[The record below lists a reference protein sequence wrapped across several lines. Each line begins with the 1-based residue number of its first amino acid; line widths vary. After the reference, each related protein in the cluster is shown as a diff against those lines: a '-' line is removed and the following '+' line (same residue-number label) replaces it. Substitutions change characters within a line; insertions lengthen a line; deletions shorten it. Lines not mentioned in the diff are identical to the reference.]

1 MYESIMWKYMGE
13 EKTLLNALIT
23 NKTEKEKIHKIDRMK
38 ALYCVAHGSSYNAA
52 MSKAQIVSQIE
63 KLL

>member
-23 NKTEKEKIHKIDRMK
+23 NETEKSVR
-38 ALYCVAHGSSYNAA
+38 
-52 MSKAQIVSQIE
+52 
-63 KLL
+63 

>member
-23 NKTEKEKIHKIDRMK
+23 NETEKEKIHKIDRMK
-38 ALYCVAHGSSYNAA
+38 AL
-52 MSKAQIVSQIE
+52 
-63 KLL
+63 